1 MSANVRIAAARARNV
16 PRMARANLAQTLRDK
31 TGDRMKALAIVLLMS
46 LPLFCACEK
55 QGPVQRIGEEVD
67 EAVEDVKN
75 GGETTGNKVDDA
87 IDDAR
92 DGVNDAADELKK
104 N

>member
-1 MSANVRIAAARARNV
+1 
-16 PRMARANLAQTLRDK
+16 
-31 TGDRMKALAIVLLMS
+31 MKALAMVLLMS
-46 LPLFCACEK
+46 LPLFAACEK
-55 QGPVQRIGEEVD
+55 QGPLQRIGEEVD

-87 IDDAR
+87 IDDVRKGA
-92 DGVNDAADELKK
+92 NNAADELKK